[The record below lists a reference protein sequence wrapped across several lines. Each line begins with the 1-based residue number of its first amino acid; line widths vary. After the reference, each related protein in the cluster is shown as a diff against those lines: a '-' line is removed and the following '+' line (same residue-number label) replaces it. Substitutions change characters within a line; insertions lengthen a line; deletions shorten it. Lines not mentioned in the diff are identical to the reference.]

1 MRTERNIVESMN
13 PKPSFHRIK
22 QLKVTGGFLAGLD
35 LSFSDGLNTVIGARG
50 SGKSSEQELIRY
62 ALGILPGRDDKDPLR
77 RKIDGLLKNTLDGGR
92 VELVIETKEGMT
104 YTVSRSQDEAPVL
117 LSEDG
122 TPLPLDALHSQIF
135 NADIYSQNQIES
147 IAETPHYQLDL
158 LDKFRKAALR
168 AVEQE
173 LDATVRK
180 LRTNAASIIP
190 LTGERT
196 QTEAELAQLEAV
208 KEKLKSLSSADG
220 QNTEEMNRIHAAK
233 GLRDREIKALDLA
246 SARLVDFR
254 SSLSSLVGHY
264 GPQAL
269 GFFGD
274 DMRTGVNNLLTGKAI
289 AAIQS
294 GITDAEKH
302 ITASVEAI
310 RVYESTVAQARLK
323 LEQAHVAQEVEYR
336 KVVEAQAQ
344 NQAQSVERA
353 KAEKQHNDLMFK
365 AKRLDDVKAAISNL
379 ENERQ
384 RLLGELSE
392 VRDRRFLIRNSVAN
406 ELNSHLNPTIQVQI
420 EQNADQ
426 EDYRKLLEAHLKG
439 GGVQAGMVAQK
450 LSSSITPSELG
461 ELVRKN
467 DPMLLVKKGN
477 INPDQARKVI
487 SELSNPE
494 KLMELEIV
502 EMDDLPRID
511 LNDNGVYKNSAKL
524 STGQK
529 CTAIL
534 PILLFDSVNPLLIDQ
549 PEDNLDNRYVYECVV
564 DTVRKV
570 KGGRQLIFVT
580 HNPNIPVLGDAEK
593 VIVMHSDGRSG
604 TVRKT
609 GNVDHC
615 RDEIIN
621 LLEGGAD
628 AFRLRSKRYD
638 VKSS

>member
-1 MRTERNIVESMN
+1 MERNNVEPMN

-22 QLKVTGGFLAGLD
+22 QLKVTGGFLAGLN

-62 ALGILPGRDDKDPLR
+62 ALGILPGRDEKDPLR
-77 RKIDGLLKNTLDGGR
+77 RKIDGLIKNTLDGGR
-92 VELVIETKEGMT
+92 VEVVIETKEGMT
-104 YTVSRSQDEAPVL
+104 YTISRSQDEAPVL

-122 TPLPLDALHSQIF
+122 TPLPLEALHSQIF

-158 LDKFRKAALR
+158 LDKFREPELR
-168 AVEQE
+168 VVEQE
-173 LDATVRK
+173 LDATIRR
-180 LRTNAASIIP
+180 LRTNAAAIIP

-196 QTEAELAQLEAV
+196 QLEAELAQLEAV

-233 GLRDREIKALDLA
+233 GLRDREIKAIDLA
-246 SARLVDFR
+246 STQLVDFR
-254 SSLSSLVGHY
+254 NRLSSYVGHY

-269 GFFGD
+269 GVFGD
-274 DMRTGVNNLLTGKAI
+274 DMRTGVNHLLTGEAI

-294 GITDAEKH
+294 GITSAEKH
-302 ITASVEAI
+302 ITAAVEAI
-310 RVYESTVAQARLK
+310 RASESTVAQARLK
-323 LEQAHVAQEVEYR
+323 LEQAHVTQELEYR
-336 KVVEAQAQ
+336 KVVEAQVQ
-344 NQAQSVERA
+344 NQAKSVERA
-353 KAEKQHNDLMFK
+353 KVEKQHNDLMFK

-379 ENERQ
+379 EKERL

-392 VRDRRFLIRNSVAN
+392 VRDRRFSIRNSVAN

-426 EDYRKLLEAHLKG
+426 DDYRKLLESHLKG
-439 GGVQAGMVAQK
+439 GGVQPGMVAQK

-467 DPMLLVKKGN
+467 EPLLLVKKGN

-487 SELSNPE
+487 SEISNPE

-511 LNDNGVYKNSAKL
+511 LNDNGVYKNSAEL

-534 PILLFDSVNPLLIDQ
+534 PILLFDSINPLLIDQ

-593 VIVMHSDGRSG
+593 VIVLHSDGRSG
-604 TVRKT
+604 TVRKI
-609 GNVDHC
+609 GNVDQC

-628 AFRLRSKRYD
+628 AFRLRSERYD
-638 VKSS
+638 VGAK